1 MTKQE
6 YEEERKKQAEVAGEI
21 IGLMIERGETLHSA
35 KRILNRA
42 LNRIENQERV
52 YKEKAKIDEVYAT
65 RGFIDNNI
73 MREF

>member
-21 IGLMIERGETLHSA
+21 IELLIERGETLHSA

-65 RGFIDNNI
+65 HGFIDNGI